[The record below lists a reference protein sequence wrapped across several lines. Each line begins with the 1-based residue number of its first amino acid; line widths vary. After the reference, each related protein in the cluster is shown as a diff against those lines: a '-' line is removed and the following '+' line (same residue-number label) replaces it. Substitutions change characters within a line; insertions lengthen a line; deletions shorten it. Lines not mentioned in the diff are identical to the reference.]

1 MYNYICK
8 AKYLNQNEEIGVETF
23 QVRAKTK
30 EEALERAHY
39 ICDKTANDLIW
50 SFKKAAKKLKKKFDV
65 NIVPVFTGEFQ
76 EEKFALI
83 GDNGIIVGPMT
94 EYDANERKFDLM
106 YDYPNVKFE
115 IKEVK

>member
-1 MYNYICK
+1 MNSSRFSK
-8 AKYLNQNEEIGVETF
+8 RQ
-23 QVRAKTK
+23 K
-30 EEALERAHY
+30 EKALEKAHH

-50 SFKKAAKKLKKKFDV
+50 SFKKAAKKIRKKIEV
-65 NIVPVFTGEFQ
+65 NIVPVLTGEFQ

-83 GDNGIIVGPMT
+83 GDTGIIVGPMT